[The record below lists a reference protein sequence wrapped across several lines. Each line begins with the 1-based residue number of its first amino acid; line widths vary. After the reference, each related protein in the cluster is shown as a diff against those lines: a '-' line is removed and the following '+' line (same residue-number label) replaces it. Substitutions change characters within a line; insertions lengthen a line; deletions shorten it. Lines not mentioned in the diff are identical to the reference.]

1 MFVLLTTK
9 KYELEYRSANLFVS
23 NDLILTLGWPRHGPE
38 MTLKIKLFL
47 DGLVNLKILN
57 KRNEVQCDFEE
68 VTCCSF
74 TRNPSETKSEIKSTN
89 QLSAFSNCS
98 EIALDKSKRF
108 SYLFSNKRYVEKMTF
123 FAIYVTIVKLFSL
136 ETLLKLQ
143 KWFIF
148 IKMKENDEQ
157 KNNLWL

>member
-1 MFVLLTTK
+1 MFVLLSTK
-9 KYELEYRSANLFVS
+9 KYELENRSANLFVS
-23 NDLILTLGWPRHGPE
+23 NDLKLTLGWPRHDPE

-108 SYLFSNKRYVEKMTF
+108 SYLFTNKRYVEKNDIF
-123 FAIYVTIVKLFSL
+123 FPVYVTTVKLFNL
-136 ETLLKLQ
+136 ETLLKMIYFYKNER
-143 KWFIF
+143 KWWT
-148 IKMKENDEQ
+148 KE
-157 KNNLWL
+157 

>member
-1 MFVLLTTK
+1 
-9 KYELEYRSANLFVS
+9 
-23 NDLILTLGWPRHGPE
+23 

-108 SYLFSNKRYVEKMTF
+108 SYLFTNKRYVEKNDIF
-123 FAIYVTIVKLFSL
+123 FPVYVTTVKLFNL
-136 ETLLKLQ
+136 ETLLKMIY
-143 KWFIF
+143 FY
-148 IKMKENDEQ
+148 
-157 KNNLWL
+157 KNERK

>member
-1 MFVLLTTK
+1 MFVPTK
-9 KYELEYRSANLFVS
+9 KYELENRSANLFVS
-23 NDLILTLGWPRHGPE
+23 NDLKLTLGWPQHGPE

-89 QLSAFSNCS
+89 QLSAFSNCT
-98 EIALDKSKRF
+98 EIALEKPKRF
-108 SYLFSNKRYVEKMTF
+108 SYLFSNKRYVEKLSF
-123 FAIYVTIVKLFSL
+123 FAIYVTTVKLFNF
-136 ETLLKLQ
+136 EMLLKVIYFYKNER
-143 KWFIF
+143 KWRT
-148 IKMKENDEQ
+148 KE
-157 KNNLWL
+157 